1 MTKKELDEFIESA
14 SKEELDL
21 FVKMNLFKQFQ
32 EKFSTPKRTH
42 EEEMKHHVKNILFFQ
57 KKLKNKIPI
66 PELLNEII
74 NKYK

>member
-1 MTKKELDEFIESA
+1 MKKRELDKFIKSA
-14 SKEELDL
+14 GKEELDL

-32 EKFSTPKRTH
+32 EKLSPEKMTD
-42 EEEMKHHVKNILFFQ
+42 EEQIKHLSELLLYFQ
-57 KKLKNKIPI
+57 KTNKNTIPI